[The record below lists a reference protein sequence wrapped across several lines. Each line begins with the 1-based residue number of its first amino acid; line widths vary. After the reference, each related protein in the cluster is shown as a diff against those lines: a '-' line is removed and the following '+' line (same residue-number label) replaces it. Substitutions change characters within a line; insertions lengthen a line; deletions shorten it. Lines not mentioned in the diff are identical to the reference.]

1 MGYCSMTAVG
11 NLGGD
16 PELRTVEVNGSKK
29 GAQEVDV
36 ASFTMYCNGKRGGQ
50 ETLVK
55 VRVTAWRG
63 LATIC
68 EKYLSKGREVMV
80 IGEPQANEFGSPRIW
95 ETREGEPRANYEIT
109 ADKVVLLRDGNGNG
123 HSSSAEASPQHSE
136 LEEETFDESEG
147 EEDWDDLD
155 W

>member
-1 MGYCSMTAVG
+1 
-11 NLGGD
+11 
-16 PELRTVEVNGSKK
+16 
-29 GAQEVDV
+29 
-36 ASFTMYCNGKRGGQ
+36 
-50 ETLVK
+50 
-55 VRVTAWRG
+55 VTAWRG
-63 LATIC
+63 LAGTC

-109 ADKVVLLRDGNGNG
+109 ADKLILLRDGNG
-123 HSSSAEASPQHSE
+123 AASQPEGSNQHSE
-136 LEEETFDESEG
+136 FEEEETFDESDD

>member
-1 MGYCSMTAVG
+1 MTAVG
-11 NLGGD
+11 NLGAD
-16 PELRTVEVNGSKK
+16 PELRTVEVNGSKE

-55 VRVTAWRG
+55 IRVTAWRG
-63 LATIC
+63 LAGTC

-95 ETREGEPRANYEIT
+95 ETREGEPRADYEIT
-109 ADKVVLLRDGNGNG
+109 ADKVVLLRDGNG
-123 HSSSAEASPQHSE
+123 HSSSPEASPQRSE
-136 LEEETFDESEG
+136 LEKETFDESEDD
-147 EEDWDDLD
+147 EDWDDLD